1 MLCCGRVHA
10 RLPVARRPI
19 RAAFPAWVAISDP
32 PGRVRAPSCP
42 AFPPPAPLPP
52 PLRAAPQHIRAQ
64 AALFTAG
71 VVLLSL
77 VLYAPLLL
85 PLVTT
90 LKLNKAT
97 PAKRLMHRRARAAV
111 AAYTKQALTDLQH
124 DDDEML
130 RGVDWAQARAP
141 RGLRDL

>member
-1 MLCCGRVHA
+1 
-10 RLPVARRPI
+10 
-19 RAAFPAWVAISDP
+19 
-32 PGRVRAPSCP
+32 
-42 AFPPPAPLPP
+42 
-52 PLRAAPQHIRAQ
+52 
-64 AALFTAG
+64 